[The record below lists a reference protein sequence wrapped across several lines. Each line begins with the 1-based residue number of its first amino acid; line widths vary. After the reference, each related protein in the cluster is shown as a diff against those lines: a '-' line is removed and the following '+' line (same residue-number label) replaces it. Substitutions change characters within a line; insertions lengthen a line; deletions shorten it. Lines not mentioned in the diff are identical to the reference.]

1 MFFVCDILIQVVR
14 TQRKSNDSTPLKHV
28 NLIQKVLKKVLDIL
42 YRKMYH
48 CIKELVQQYSDTERS
63 LYMAF
68 KDYNKLSKLVDELDE
83 QYIEITRLKGE
94 LKTIKSLDEYN
105 ELATKINVLVDE
117 YNDKREKVKHE
128 I

>member
-1 MFFVCDILIQVVR
+1 
-14 TQRKSNDSTPLKHV
+14 
-28 NLIQKVLKKVLDIL
+28 
-42 YRKMYH
+42 
-48 CIKELVQQYSDTERS
+48 
-63 LYMAF
+63 MAF

-94 LKTIKSLDEYN
+94 LKTIKFLDEYN

-117 YNDKREKVKHE
+117 YNEKREKVKHE

>member
-1 MFFVCDILIQVVR
+1 M
-14 TQRKSNDSTPLKHV
+14 P
-28 NLIQKVLKKVLDIL
+28 
-42 YRKMYH
+42 
-48 CIKELVQQYSDTERS
+48 
-63 LYMAF
+63 F

-105 ELATKINVLVDE
+105 ELASKINVLVDE
-117 YNDKREKVKHE
+117 YNEKREKVKHE

>member
-1 MFFVCDILIQVVR
+1 
-14 TQRKSNDSTPLKHV
+14 
-28 NLIQKVLKKVLDIL
+28 
-42 YRKMYH
+42 
-48 CIKELVQQYSDTERS
+48 
-63 LYMAF
+63 MAF

-117 YNDKREKVKHE
+117 YNEKREKVKNE